1 MKNFFGGQKQ
11 KNHAIVVEINAD
23 FSNRFEKRKTEV
35 KHITSRKNFFDFP
48 IKEMTLIC
56 D

>member
-11 KNHAIVVEINAD
+11 KKHAIVVEINAD
-23 FSNRFEKRKTEV
+23 FSNRLEKRKTD
-35 KHITSRKNFFDFP
+35 KHNARRKNFFDFP